1 VRLAICLLLVVYTDA
16 IEYIVSENRYD
27 IYEDFGPFFTIWITP
42 LAFVLFFAWPVAI
55 GTISF
60 FYCGEYS

>member
-1 VRLAICLLLVVYTDA
+1 VRLAICLLLLFNTDA

-27 IYEDFGPFFTIWITP
+27 IWEDFGPYVSTWITLP
-42 LAFVLFFAWPVAI
+42 AFFLIFAWPVVI
-55 GTISF
+55 GAVSL

>member
-1 VRLAICLLLVVYTDA
+1 VRLAIFFLLVVYTDA
-16 IEYIVSENRYD
+16 IEYIVSKNRYD
-27 IYEDFGPFFTIWITP
+27 IYEDFGPVFSLWNTP
-42 LAFVLFFAWPVAI
+42 LTFVFFRAWPVAI